1 MKLQKWEIDNI
12 SNRTKLALQA
22 EKDSNKMETTEGNK
36 LIAEFM
42 KHTGRN
48 KLAHEFQRM
57 QGLPNKDYHNS
68 WDWLIPVVQK
78 IDELGFNT
86 QISRISVK
94 ISEILCEDKPI
105 ISLACGDLSQKN
117 NLVWLAVC
125 DFIKWYNEKNQ

>member
-1 MKLQKWEIDNI
+1 MKN
-12 SNRTKLALQA
+12 
-22 EKDSNKMETTEGNK
+22 TTEGNK

-42 KHTGRN
+42 
-48 KLAHEFQRM
+48 
-57 QGLPNKDYHNS
+57 GLKIITDGISWFDTSYKPLGKYHSS
-68 WDWLIPVVQK
+68 WEWLMPVVQK

-105 ISLACGDLSQKN
+105 ISLVCGDLSQKN

-125 DFIKWYNEKNQ
+125 DFIKWYNKNKTA